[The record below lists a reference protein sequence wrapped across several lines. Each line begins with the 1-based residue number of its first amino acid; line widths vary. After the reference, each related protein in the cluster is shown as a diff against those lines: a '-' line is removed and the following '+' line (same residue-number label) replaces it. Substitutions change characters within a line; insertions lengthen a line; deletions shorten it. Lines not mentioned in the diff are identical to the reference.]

1 MSLRKDHEIYHF
13 GHKQASTGFKF
24 ILFFGMF
31 EIKLFSFVFVE
42 NGILRFFGREKLKL
56 KCLLKKLPGETLC
69 KRAFSLKA
77 TLKLIL

>member
-1 MSLRKDHEIYHF
+1 MKY
-13 GHKQASTGFKF
+13 T
-24 ILFFGMF
+24 ILDTNKHLLDLNSYCFFGMF